1 MIESLRKSHNQ
12 LVVQQQHLNP
22 VIRQAIAM
30 THILLEK
37 GLITNEEIIKKLK
50 ELEQPNTLKDK
61 SDTKGSSL
69 QSESPRPNEDSKRTR

>member
-1 MIESLRKSHNQ
+1 M
-12 LVVQQQHLNP
+12 VQQQHLNP

-50 ELEQPNTLKDK
+50 ELEQPNTVKDK
-61 SDTKGSSL
+61 SSVAGGVL
-69 QSESPRPNEDSKRTR
+69 QSESPRADEDSK